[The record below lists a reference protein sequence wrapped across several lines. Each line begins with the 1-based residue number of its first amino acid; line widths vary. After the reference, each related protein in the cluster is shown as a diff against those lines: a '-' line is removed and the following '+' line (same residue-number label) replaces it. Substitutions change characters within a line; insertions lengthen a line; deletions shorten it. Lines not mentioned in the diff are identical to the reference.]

1 MLKKIS
7 LVVTLLLISVS
18 ITFAGETKNQI
29 IQDMTGVC
37 IKRIIPDAKPG
48 DVITEKVLQSITT
61 CVNNQIKSAYVLS
74 EGVLDTIEE
83 MEDGPKKTVLMSVVV
98 KCYKINRVDGKID
111 YIATLKC
118 FENALDRLEELVD
131 AQQKRNGL

>member
-29 IQDMTGVC
+29 IQDMTDVC

-131 AQQKRNGL
+131 AQRKRNGL